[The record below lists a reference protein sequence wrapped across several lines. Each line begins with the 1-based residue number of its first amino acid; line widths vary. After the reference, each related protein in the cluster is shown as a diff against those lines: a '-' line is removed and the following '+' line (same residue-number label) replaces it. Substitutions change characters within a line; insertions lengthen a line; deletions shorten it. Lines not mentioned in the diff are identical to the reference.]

1 MHKHLW
7 PLGLLLLV
15 AGCQDMVGPE
25 DISPP
30 PLAPPAISQSHQPH
44 VPAYVPTPPPG
55 QQPPVYRP
63 PYQPPPPA
71 VSGPRAWIPTAP
83 HHQWKWIVIH
93 HSDTRSGS
101 AASFDRY
108 HRSRG
113 WDELGYHFV
122 IGNGN
127 GTGDGVIEVGP
138 RWPKQKIGAHAGVQE
153 YNEYGIGI
161 CLVGNF
167 DVSYPTR
174 AQMNSLAH
182 LVAWLMQTYRIPPE
196 RVIGHRDCRRTNC
209 PGRYLNINTVRQM
222 AMSYAAAGSP
232 LQKLNSR

>member
-1 MHKHLW
+1 MRKYPW
-7 PLGLLLLV
+7 ALGLLLLA
-15 AGCQDMVGPE
+15 AGCQDMVAPE

-30 PLAPPAISQSHQPH
+30 PLAPPAISQRPSGYP
-44 VPAYVPTPPPG
+44 PASVQTPAQLPA
-55 QQPPVYRP
+55 YRP
-63 PYQPPPPA
+63 PYQPVVPP
-71 VSGPRAWIPTAP
+71 VSGPRAWIPNAP
-83 HHQWKWIVIH
+83 HHPWRWIVIH
-93 HSDTRSGS
+93 HSDTRVGS

-127 GTGDGVIEVGP
+127 GSGDGVVEVGS

-161 CLVGNF
+161 CLVGDF
-167 DVSYPTR
+167 EVSYPTR

-209 PGRYLNINTVRQM
+209 PGRHLNIQTIRQM
-222 AMSYAAAGSP
+222 AAAWAAGPP
-232 LQKLNSR
+232 LQKLPSR